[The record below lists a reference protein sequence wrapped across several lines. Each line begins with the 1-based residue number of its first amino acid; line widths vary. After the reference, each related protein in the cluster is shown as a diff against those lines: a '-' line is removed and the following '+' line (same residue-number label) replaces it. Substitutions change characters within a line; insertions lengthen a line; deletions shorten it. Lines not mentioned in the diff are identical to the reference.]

1 MSPNHRLIVDTGPVV
16 AFLNRRDRHHEWAE
30 RVLGATDPPLVT
42 CEAVISEA
50 CFLLRSVFG
59 GPQKVM
65 ELVQRGL
72 IDASFHLRDE
82 IGAVQALMMR
92 YQDLPVSFA
101 DACLLRMAETHPGYT
116 VMTCDQ
122 DFMVYRM
129 LGRRMVPSLMPD
141 RGI

>member
-1 MSPNHRLIVDTGPVV
+1 MRAAETLARLDPE
-16 AFLNRRDRHHEWAE
+16 NAE
-30 RVLGATDPPLVT
+30 TYRED
-42 CEAVISEA
+42 SEA
-50 CFLLRSVFG
+50 FYAMIEREIVPYFDM
-59 GPQKVM
+59 PYIAR
-65 ELVQRGL
+65 LVLARHARGADKEQRRRFTE
-72 IDASFHLRDE
+72 AFKNT
-82 IGAVQALMMR
+82 LMRTYADQPM
-92 YQDLPVSFA
+92 SFA